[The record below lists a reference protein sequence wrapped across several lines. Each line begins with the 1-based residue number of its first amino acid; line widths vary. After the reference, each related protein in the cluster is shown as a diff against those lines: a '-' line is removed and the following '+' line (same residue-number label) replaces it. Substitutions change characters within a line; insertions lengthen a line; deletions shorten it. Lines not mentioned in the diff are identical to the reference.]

1 MLEVFSDISYG
12 ASADH
17 RSIQGM
23 VVCYG
28 GVPIAWQCA
37 VQPLVA
43 HSTAEAELIAYCESL
58 VIGKAT
64 EALLC
69 AIWGE
74 EVSRNK
80 IERIIYGDNAAAIGL
95 AHGVTTS
102 SWRTRHLRIRA
113 SVLREALAET
123 TMEFG
128 GGWKLLHLKGTE
140 LVADGCTK
148 PLCGQAFFRFV
159 EDLGLKRTLSETSST
174 SREVTTSSG
183 GDTDGAAMR
192 AMVLG
197 SLLLSTVE
205 GKNESGDTVEEDF
218 TFNWMA
224 GTLLIAL
231 GAIKMGQLLCDA
243 SKCCLRRLRAYDDE
257 VKHRSRSMRD
267 ESEASDGEDILVISE
282 DEATALA
289 RRRGTTV
296 SSGPM
301 QRSFSSSAGSL
312 GEGAEGTSSMSTRPQ
327 SGSRGIGDRTS
338 SLTFRPQ
345 SGLCSAAERSTS
357 LTASSR
363 SGLAVVAA
371 AGDPAASSSAAEAVI
386 VGGVESSGSS
396 KGGSKKPHQEN
407 PWNVFQHAHRGK
419 GLDSTSL
426 AMLYKEEKAKGPG
439 GQ

>member
-74 EVSRNK
+74 EIGRNNF
-80 IERIIYGDNAAAIGL
+80 ERIIYGDNAAAIGL

-123 TMEFG
+123 TTEVG

-159 EDLGLKRTLSETSST
+159 EDLGLKKTSCEPSST
-174 SREVTTSSG
+174 VREVTTSSG
-183 GDTDGAAMR
+183 GDNDGAAMR

-205 GKNESGDTVEEDF
+205 GKNESGNEGEEDF
-218 TFNWMA
+218 TLVWTA
-224 GTLLIAL
+224 GVLLMAL
-231 GAIKMGQLLCDA
+231 GAIKMGQILHEA
-243 SKCCLRRLRAYDDE
+243 TKCCLRRLRVSE
-257 VKHRSRSMRD
+257 ENVKHRSELGRNLETSS
-267 ESEASDGEDILVISE
+267 SEEDVLVISE
-282 DEATALA
+282 DETAPMRRSTQGALNDPTTMTLRSQSGSHGANVGSSSRGLRSQSGLQA
-289 RRRGTTV
+289 RRSSDARARSLTAQRSGIGDGTIPLRSLPQSGSGVGDGTTPLRSLPRSG
-296 SSGPM
+296 SST
-301 QRSFSSSAGSL
+301 
-312 GEGAEGTSSMSTRPQ
+312 GEGVAPMNLRPQ
-327 SGSRGIGDRTS
+327 SGI
-338 SLTFRPQ
+338 
-345 SGLCSAAERSTS
+345 
-357 LTASSR
+357 
-363 SGLAVVAA
+363 A
-371 AGDPAASSSAAEAVI
+371 AGQPAASSSDDAAV
-386 VGGVESSGSS
+386 VCSES
-396 KGGSKKPHQEN
+396 
-407 PWNVFQHAHRGK
+407 
-419 GLDSTSL
+419 
-426 AMLYKEEKAKGPG
+426 KAKKSLECVSTVI
-439 GQ
+439 